1 LFLRAGNI
9 DEYCFE
15 VDYSRLR
22 DCFIEYE
29 QMIYATIYLL
39 LVPEGLD
46 TGDMADGLITFRQVR
61 SDAPQYP
68 ISQKQLGDKKRLLFE
83 IYQWILTQFS

>member
-1 LFLRAGNI
+1 MPEALHLSAFH
-9 DEYCFE
+9 
-15 VDYSRLR
+15 VDAYSRLR

-29 QMIYATIYLL
+29 QVIHATIYLL

-61 SDAPQYP
+61 SDVPQYQ
-68 ISQKQLGDKKRLLFE
+68 ISKQLLNDKNRLLFE
-83 IYQWILTQFS
+83 IYQWILTQFF